1 MSASRTVL
9 AAALG
14 LGLLAAPEGAGG
26 QSSGSVR
33 RVGVIHQGGVYAGAV
48 EGLRQGLRE
57 LGLEE
62 DRHVVLDIRD
72 TRGDLKGVAAAAKDL
87 ERRKVDVIYTVATS
101 VTLAAKGAT
110 AQTPIVFFAGT
121 DPVATGLVESL
132 AKPGGRLTGVHSQAT
147 DLTPMRLEILKEMV
161 PGLTRVLTVYDPA
174 NPVAGEA
181 ARLGREAAR
190 QLGVQFVERHVRS
203 VEELRRALQTLK
215 PREWDAYFYT
225 ADAMVASHASLIIDA
240 ARGKRLPTMFHEE
253 TLVAKGAL
261 ASYGTAYREMGRVSA
276 KHVQRILAG
285 ASPRDLPVE
294 SYDKIEL
301 VLNLRTAR
309 EIGLAIPPTVR
320 LLADRVIE

>member
-1 MSASRTVL
+1 MSVSRIIL
-9 AAALG
+9 AGALV
-14 LGLLAAPEGAGG
+14 LGLLATPGGAGG
-26 QSSGSVR
+26 QSSGGVR
-33 RVGVIHQGGVYAGAV
+33 RIGVIHQGGVYAGAV

-72 TRGDLKGVAAAAKDL
+72 TRGDLKAVAAAAKDL
-87 ERRKVDVIYTVATS
+87 ERRKVDLIYTLATS
-101 VTLAAKGAT
+101 VTLAAKAAT

-121 DPVATGLVESL
+121 DPVGTGLVESL

-147 DLTPMRLEILKEMV
+147 DLTPKRLEILKEMLR
-161 PGLTRVLTVYDPA
+161 GLVRVLTLYNPA
-174 NPVAGEA
+174 NPVAGDA

-203 VEELRRALQTLK
+203 VEELRQALHAIK

-225 ADAMVASHASLIIDA
+225 ADAMVASHASLVIDT
-240 ARGKRLPTMFHEE
+240 ARVKRLPTMFHEE

-261 ASYGTAYREMGRVSA
+261 ASYGTPYRDMGRISA

-285 ASPRDLPVE
+285 ASPKDLPVE
-294 SYDKIEL
+294 SYDKIEF

-309 EIGLAIPPTVR
+309 EIGLTIPPTVR

>member
-1 MSASRTVL
+1 MSVSRIIL
-9 AAALG
+9 AGALV
-14 LGLLAAPEGAGG
+14 LGLLATPGGAGG

-33 RVGVIHQGGVYAGAV
+33 RIGVIHQGGVYAGAV
-48 EGLRQGLRE
+48 EGLRQGLRD

-72 TRGDLKGVAAAAKDL
+72 TGGDLKAVSGAAKDL
-87 ERRKVDVIYTVATS
+87 ERRKVDLIYTVATS
-101 VTLAAKGAT
+101 VTLAAKAAT

-121 DPVATGLVESL
+121 DPVGTGLVESL

-147 DLTPMRLEILKEMV
+147 DLTPKRLEILKELI
-161 PGLTRVLTVYDPA
+161 PGLVRVLTLYNPA

-203 VEELRRALQTLK
+203 VEELRHALKALK

-225 ADAMVASHASLIIDA
+225 ADAMVASHASLVIDT
-240 ARGKRLPTMFHEE
+240 ARVKRLPTMFHEDS
-253 TLVAKGAL
+253 LVAQGAL
-261 ASYGTAYREMGRVSA
+261 ASYGHAYRDMGRISA

-285 ASPRDLPVE
+285 ASPKDLPVE

-309 EIGLAIPPTVR
+309 EVGLTIPPTVR

>member
-1 MSASRTVL
+1 MSASRTIL
-9 AAALG
+9 AGALV
-14 LGLLAAPEGAGG
+14 LGLLAAPDGAGG
-26 QSSGSVR
+26 QSSGGVR
-33 RVGVIHQGGVYAGAV
+33 RIGVIHQGGVYAGAV

-72 TRGDLKGVAAAAKDL
+72 TRGDLKAVAGAAKDL
-87 ERRKVDVIYTVATS
+87 ERRKVDLIYTVATS

-121 DPVATGLVESL
+121 DPVGTGLVESL

-147 DLTPMRLEILKEMV
+147 DLTPKRLEVLKEMI
-161 PGLTRVLTVYDPA
+161 PGLARVLTVYNPA

-181 ARLGREAAR
+181 IRLAREAAR

-203 VEELRRALQTLK
+203 VEELRQALHAIK

-225 ADAMVASHASLIIDA
+225 ADAMVASHASLIIDT
-240 ARGKRLPTMFHEE
+240 ARVKRLPTMFHED

-261 ASYGTAYREMGRVSA
+261 ASYGTPYRDMGRISA

-285 ASPRDLPVE
+285 ASPKDLPVE
-294 SYDKIEL
+294 SYDKIEF

-309 EIGLAIPPTVR
+309 EIGLTIPPTVR